1 MPPSISS
8 GSAAEQHPPGVHC
21 SRTLYQRGSNSG
33 LATKKK
39 GRGWDRIRL
48 MFKAACEHEEVLD
61 PGFCGGARAHS
72 RHPRAIA
79 PRGISDGAVHTPH
92 ALIHVLY
99 GGATSGGSEAAM
111 HTSVSAPRYG
121 TMSRTFLHVASA
133 SLSYCKAG
141 NRRAAL
147 SDSAW

>member
-1 MPPSISS
+1 
-8 GSAAEQHPPGVHC
+8 
-21 SRTLYQRGSNSG
+21 
-33 LATKKK
+33 
-39 GRGWDRIRL
+39 

-72 RHPRAIA
+72 RPPRAIA

-141 NRRAAL
+141 TGGRHCLILPGNPEGVNTERLSQPSL
-147 SDSAW
+147 SDYLLLIRQT